1 MAFFCP
7 SVIGR
12 KPASAGQFKG
22 MQLKGLYSVFRV
34 RNLSLVIDGDG
45 MLHEN
50 MTAITQIPQGVVK
63 SPGSNYVLNGIF
75 TYCESNTVALC
86 FSNIVNWI
94 RLMHN

>member
-12 KPASAGQFKG
+12 KPASAGHFKG
-22 MQLKGLYSVFRV
+22 MKLKGLYSVFSV

-63 SPGSNYVLNGIF
+63 SPGSNYVLK
-75 TYCESNTVALC
+75 
-86 FSNIVNWI
+86 
-94 RLMHN
+94 